1 VRSCRHEGGRRGR
14 ATRIE
19 WTFSNTPALIPS
31 NHPRRSMLL
40 MSVQPPIS
48 TIPCKILYLVAN
60 PVLPFPMFSSPA
72 ASPTNRS
79 LRPRPSHSHPC
90 HPKHSEGFAFPRP
103 TWPSLGPLLFTPS
116 TFSLFLVPP
125 LFSYSCALFCHNEN
139 DNLFVFRRFRTLSQK
154 HPGWG
159 YLLQAK
165 IFSFSNLTT
174 HYSPLSTISFTI
186 RTSKT
191 QHLKPFR
198 MNTYRK
204 IGRGTPHSG
213 FSRAF
218 CARFTT
224 HYPLLTSAHLKPVRR
239 TAHLYLCTC
248 KKGPAAREPRYS
260 LCAAS

>member
-1 VRSCRHEGGRRGR
+1 
-14 ATRIE
+14 
-19 WTFSNTPALIPS
+19 
-31 NHPRRSMLL
+31 
-40 MSVQPPIS
+40 
-48 TIPCKILYLVAN
+48 
-60 PVLPFPMFSSPA
+60 MFSSPA

-79 LRPRPSHSHPC
+79 RGPRPSHSNRC
-90 HPKHSEGFAFPRP
+90 HPERSEGFAFRLSPYRALSV
-103 TWPSLGPLLFTPS
+103 SLAR
-116 TFSLFLVPP
+116 P

-139 DNLFVFRRFRTLSQK
+139 DNLFVFGRFRTLSQK

-165 IFSFSNLTT
+165 IFSFGNLTT
-174 HYSPLSTISFTI
+174 NYSPLSTISFTI
-186 RTSKT
+186 HTSKT

-204 IGRGTPHSG
+204 TGEGGPSFWFHPRLLRTIHHS
-213 FSRAF
+213 RL
-218 CARFTT
+218 TT
-224 HYPLLTSAHLKPVRR
+224 HYSLLTSSHLKPVRR

>member
-1 VRSCRHEGGRRGR
+1 
-14 ATRIE
+14 
-19 WTFSNTPALIPS
+19 
-31 NHPRRSMLL
+31 
-40 MSVQPPIS
+40 
-48 TIPCKILYLVAN
+48 
-60 PVLPFPMFSSPA
+60 MFSSPA

-79 LRPRPSHSHPC
+79 RGPRPSHSNRC
-90 HPKHSEGFAFPRP
+90 HPQRSEGSTFPRSASP
-103 TWPSLGPLLFTPS
+103 PFALLLFGPS
-116 TFSLFLVPP
+116 TLSLIFARS

-139 DNLFVFRRFRTLSQK
+139 DKLFVFRRFHTLLQK

-159 YLLQAK
+159 YLFQAK
-165 IFSFSNLTT
+165 IFSFGNLTT
-174 HYSPLSTISFTI
+174 NYSPLSTISFTFRTYEKRARNSRRI

-204 IGRGTPHSG
+204 TGRGAPSFWFHPRHLR
-213 FSRAF
+213 SRL
-218 CARFTT
+218 TT
-224 HYPLLTSAHLKPVRR
+224 HYSLLTSSHLKPVRR